1 MEETR
6 ENAAN
11 LSQSKQP
18 VKTEW
23 GSQCV
28 VFTYFH
34 GDINSVVD
42 EHFSRALSNVKS
54 PQDLSTKHKDLRK
67 DSMSPQPWNFSSH
80 WTKPYQSSPATNV
93 SPSGLNL
100 SAAAVQADYQPPVL
114 QSHPTQPADLW
125 HFPAIGNPGLVSS
138 GHHHSFPD
146 LHVMQAPTSGGKYGS
161 LLGLLQQER
170 CPAPRQDP
178 VMKQDS
184 SPACMAGSARL
195 PNTSQSLTP
204 GEGKEIFTATSAL
217 MIPLPGKDR
226 LCLKVTKAGLFG
238 FIPLAQSLGLK
249 VFPTGHQSYVGLGN
263 FGQCS
268 VDRKIHPVH
277 CLARLLTAGV
287 TKGRWQIFSV
297 NYNLFGALLEITKCS
312 TEPFLPVAFK
322 PGEEPPQAQ
331 MEDDDKGV
339 ECREIV

>member
-1 MEETR
+1 MWTAFTR
-6 ENAAN
+6 GTPWKA
-11 LSQSKQP
+11 LSEG
-18 VKTEW
+18 T
-23 GSQCV
+23 
-28 VFTYFH
+28 
-34 GDINSVVD
+34 NS
-42 EHFSRALSNVKS
+42 LSNVKS

-80 WTKPYQSSPATNV
+80 WTKPYQSSPAINV

-100 SAAAVQADYQPPVL
+100 SAAAVQGDYQPPIL

-204 GEGKEIFTATSAL
+204 GEERKASAYQGSEN
-217 MIPLPGKDR
+217 PGMG
-226 LCLKVTKAGLFG
+226 LAGAG
-238 FIPLAQSLGLK
+238 
-249 VFPTGHQSYVGLGN
+249 
-263 FGQCS
+263 
-268 VDRKIHPVH
+268 IHNTRRD
-277 CLARLLTAGV
+277 LY
-287 TKGRWQIFSV
+287 F
-297 NYNLFGALLEITKCS
+297 
-312 TEPFLPVAFK
+312 
-322 PGEEPPQAQ
+322 
-331 MEDDDKGV
+331 
-339 ECREIV
+339 